1 MEVYNIR
8 SQFAGMCQMSKEDDK
23 KDQQAMKEA
32 QQSKDKGKRGGKG
45 AGEDDEEGRGALAGS
60 RQPEGIGLNF
70 FKKHCS
76 FLAGCQDEIIQR
88 ILVAQGLDIASTNT
102 VIDWQTYLDL
112 YCIFEAGL
120 TDKKHLRSFWI
131 KFFDNNMRG

>member
-23 KDQQAMKEA
+23 KDQQAAKD
-32 QQSKDKGKRGGKG
+32 QQSKDKGKRGGK
-45 AGEDDEEGRGALAGS
+45 EDDEEKGALAGS

-102 VIDWQTYLDL
+102 VIDW
-112 YCIFEAGL
+112 
-120 TDKKHLRSFWI
+120 
-131 KFFDNNMRG
+131 